1 MLFVPCSRFRSTHP
15 TDNEQLHPRRICS
28 NGLSFGT
35 RGFLS
40 IPVSPDKWGA
50 GRKTIGAFARVTYDR
65 FDGIPC
71 LEYCTHIC
79 PSRANYVLHKHI
91 LYGIHVALFGLE
103 LIWNCEFRA
112 PTTKRIN
119 ACFVCKDQSLKASDE
134 VGYFQNGSK
143 DTIFSRNMQESKFEN
158 RNLCLRTYF
167 LCFHARYQTTIYP
180 NAPMNKEVRSEVYLS
195 LSRQV
200 GNKSGIQSGAAP

>member
-1 MLFVPCSRFRSTHP
+1 MQKRSWLGQQILQKMVQIVFLMWVAGLGYRHTKSADTMLFVPCSRFRSTHP
-15 TDNEQLHPRRICS
+15 TENEQLHPRRICS

-71 LEYCTHIC
+71 LEYCTQVC

-91 LYGIHVALFGLE
+91 LHGIHVALFGLE

-119 ACFVCKDQSLKASDE
+119 ACFVCKDQLLKAPKCSGTFKTAAKILLFLEICKRVSLKIVFCVVE
-134 VGYFQNGSK
+134 HV
-143 DTIFSRNMQESKFEN
+143 
-158 RNLCLRTYF
+158 L
-167 LCFHARYQTTIYP
+167 
-180 NAPMNKEVRSEVYLS
+180 
-195 LSRQV
+195 
-200 GNKSGIQSGAAP
+200 

>member
-28 NGLSFGT
+28 DGLSFGT

-40 IPVSPDKWGA
+40 FPVSPDKLGV

-71 LEYCTHIC
+71 LEYCTQVC

-91 LYGIHVALFGLE
+91 LHGIHVALFGLE
-103 LIWNCEFRA
+103 LI
-112 PTTKRIN
+112 
-119 ACFVCKDQSLKASDE
+119 
-134 VGYFQNGSK
+134 
-143 DTIFSRNMQESKFEN
+143 
-158 RNLCLRTYF
+158 
-167 LCFHARYQTTIYP
+167 
-180 NAPMNKEVRSEVYLS
+180 
-195 LSRQV
+195 
-200 GNKSGIQSGAAP
+200 